1 MALVSVQINGHSY
14 TVGCENGQERHVQA
28 MAHQVDRRV
37 QRVRDMGF
45 SGDSR
50 VLVLAAL
57 IMADEIQD
65 LSGNKVPDATAQAA
79 REAERLRAE
88 QALQK
93 SRLTELAERAEALA
107 MELEQAYIQDAG
119 LPDT

>member
-88 QALQK
+88 QALQN